1 MVYILLAVFFAAF
14 AIVGPRLAPQ
24 AIGGSGRA
32 VVRALAILLAIVC
45 VAETSFV
52 RIPGDSVGVVRKL
65 FGTHSLPEGHIIA
78 TQGETGYQAR
88 IIPPGAFRVA
98 PFINVLNA
106 IEVLPIVR
114 IPQGFYGRVV
124 ARDGASLPS
133 GQIMAD
139 EWPDTAFEAYLSAES
154 FMAGPPGARA
164 GQKGLQA
171 SVLKPGVYPLNL
183 ALFDVK
189 IGYQP
194 NGRDIT
200 NAHDDV
206 YDIGGYHQE
215 DTPLDTSITKV
226 PSGFV
231 GVVRSTISRPG
242 VDCTPV
248 LANTHEGGLEAKLV
262 PRGCAGIW
270 NVTLPPGDYYLNRD
284 AFDVTLVDT
293 RVQTLEFKG
302 GYTRRYIDLK
312 VDQKGALSQS
322 ERTEQA
328 GFDPNASSD
337 RAVGLKVEGWEV
349 AQELR
354 AVLQIRPEN
363 APIIVA
369 SVGTLSEVE
378 KRIMIPAI
386 RSHVRNVAGGQVAI
400 VERTDTG
407 EARTV
412 TRPTHVLDLIE
423 QRPALEAAMLRPI
436 AEDGARAGVDVTEI
450 RLGESVIPPELLLAR
465 QREQLAQQLKRAYEQ
480 EQVAQEQRQSAEQA
494 RATADQQDEL
504 VSAQIRLQKAQLNEQ
519 TRAAEGRAERAF
531 LEQQAAGQTAQAHVL
546 GEASVLDLQ
555 KTKMLFDLLAQHPEL
570 VSNLKLPNTVVF
582 GSGGLEGPAAILGSA
597 LGGGPKVDESTQ
609 TTRK

>member
-1 MVYILLAVFFAAF
+1 MIYVFLAAVFAAI
-14 AIVGPRLAPQ
+14 AVAGPRFVPT
-24 AIGGSGRA
+24 AIGGSGRVALRMLAA
-32 VVRALAILLAIVC
+32 VLAILC

-65 FGTHSLPEGHIIA
+65 FGARSLPEGHIIA
-78 TQGETGYQAR
+78 TEGETGYQAS
-88 IIPPGAFRVA
+88 IIPPGAFKVS
-98 PFINVLNA
+98 PFINVLNE
-106 IEVLPIVR
+106 IEALPIVR
-114 IPQGFYGRVV
+114 VPQGFYGRIV
-124 ARDGASLPS
+124 ARDGASLPA

-139 EWPDTAFEAYLSAES
+139 EWPDAEFAKYLNAET
-154 FMAGPPGARA
+154 FMTGPPGGKP

-171 SVLKPGVYPLNL
+171 SVLKPGVYPINL

-200 NAHDDV
+200 SAKDDV
-206 YDIGGYHQE
+206 YDVAGYHE
-215 DTPLDTSITKV
+215 EGTPLDTSITKV

-242 VDCTPV
+242 LDCTAV
-248 LANTHEGGLEAKLV
+248 LANTHEGGLEAKLA

-270 NVTLPPGDYYLNRD
+270 NVSLPPGDYYLNKD

-312 VDQKGALSQS
+312 VDQKGDLTQS
-322 ERTEQA
+322 ERTEQVR
-328 GFDPNASSD
+328 FDPNTSND
-337 RAVGLKVEGWEV
+337 PAVGTKIEGWEV

-363 APIIVA
+363 APVIVA

-386 RSHVRNVAGGQVAI
+386 RSHVRNVAGGQVSV
-400 VERTDTG
+400 VERSETG
-407 EARTV
+407 EAHTV
-412 TRPTHVLDLIE
+412 TRATRILDLIE

-436 AEDGARAGVDVTEI
+436 TEDGARAGVDVTEI

-480 EQVAQEQRQSAEQA
+480 EQIAQEQRQAAEQA
-494 RATADQQDEL
+494 RATADQQSEL
-504 VSAQIRLQKAQLNEQ
+504 VTAQIKLQKAQLNEQ
-519 TRAAEGRAERAF
+519 TRAADGRAERAF
-531 LEQQAAGQTAQAHVL
+531 LEQQAAGQTAQARVL

-570 VSNLKLPNTVVF
+570 VANLKLPDTVVF
-582 GSGGLEGPAAILGSA
+582 GSGGLEGPAAILGTA
-597 LGGGPKVDESTQ
+597 LNSGQGAQGSK
-609 TTRK
+609 

>member
-1 MVYILLAVFFAAF
+1 MLYVFLAVVFAAI
-14 AIVGPRLAPQ
+14 AVVGPRFVPTQIGAGGRLAL
-24 AIGGSGRA
+24 
-32 VVRALAILLAIVC
+32 RALAAVLAILC
-45 VAETSFV
+45 VSETSFV

-65 FGTHSLPEGHIIA
+65 FGAQSLPEGHIIA
-78 TQGETGYQAR
+78 TEGETGYQAR
-88 IIPPGAFRVA
+88 IIPPGAFKVS
-98 PFINVLNA
+98 PFINVLNE
-106 IEVLPIVR
+106 IEALPIVR
-114 IPQGFYGRVV
+114 IPQGFYGRIV
-124 ARDGASLPS
+124 ARDGASLPA

-139 EWPDTAFEAYLSAES
+139 EWPDAAFEMYLNAET
-154 FMAGPPGARA
+154 FMTGPPGGKP

-171 SVLKPGVYPLNL
+171 SVLKPGVYAINL

-200 NAHDDV
+200 SAKDDV
-206 YDIGGYHQE
+206 YDIFGYHDE
-215 DTPLDTSITKV
+215 GTPLDTSITKV

-242 VDCTPV
+242 LDCTPV
-248 LANTHEGGLEAKLV
+248 LANTHEGGLEAKLA

-270 NVTLPPGDYYLNRD
+270 NVSLPPGDYYLNKD

-312 VDQKGALSQS
+312 VDQKGDLTQS
-322 ERTEQA
+322 ERTEQVR
-328 GFDPNASSD
+328 FDPNTSND
-337 RAVGLKVEGWEV
+337 PAVGLKIEGWEV

-354 AVLQIRPEN
+354 AVLPIRPEN
-363 APIIVA
+363 APVIVA

-386 RSHVRNVAGGQVAI
+386 RSHIRNVAGGQVSV
-400 VERTDTG
+400 VERSETG

-412 TRPTHVLDLIE
+412 TRATRILDLIE

-436 AEDGARAGVDVTEI
+436 TEDGARAGVDVTEI

-480 EQVAQEQRQSAEQA
+480 EQIAQEQRQAAEQA
-494 RATADQQDEL
+494 RATADQQSEL
-504 VSAQIRLQKAQLNEQ
+504 VTAQIKLQKAQLNEQ
-519 TRAAEGRAERAF
+519 TRAADGRAERAF
-531 LEQQAAGQTAQAHVL
+531 LEQQAAGQTAQARVL

-570 VSNLKLPNTVVF
+570 VANLKLPNTVVF
-582 GSGGLEGPAAILGSA
+582 GSGGLEGPAAVLGTA
-597 LGGGPKVDESTQ
+597 LGGRQGAQGGK
-609 TTRK
+609 